1 MLTGGR
7 HPFGDNAITTQFNIL
22 QGIPA
27 NLHLVGHS
35 PLAQDLIEWMLTSDV
50 ERRPSAYEV
59 LFLHPYFWVL
69 PDGCVDAERSANFVA
84 KVAMTAPCR
93 HPENY
98 PGFFLYIHTYIHTH
112 IHTHMHT
119 YIHTFIHTYINTY
132 TKMHACKHTYM
143 HTHIQNGWRLR
154 ARPQRSFLGLR
165 VIGRGRGR

>member
-98 PGFFLYIHTYIHTH
+98 PGFFLYIQTYIHTH
-112 IHTHMHT
+112 IHTYMHT
-119 YIHTFIHTYINTY
+119 YIYSYIHKHIQKCMHADIHTCIHTYR
-132 TKMHACKHTYM
+132 MA
-143 HTHIQNGWRLR
+143 GVW
-154 ARPQRSFLGLR
+154 
-165 VIGRGRGR
+165 GRGRRRRGLGAS